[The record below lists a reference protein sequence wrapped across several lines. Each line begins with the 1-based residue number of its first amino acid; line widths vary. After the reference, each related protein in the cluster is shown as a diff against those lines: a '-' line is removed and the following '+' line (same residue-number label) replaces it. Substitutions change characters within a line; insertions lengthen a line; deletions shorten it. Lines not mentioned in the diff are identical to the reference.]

1 MSAQPLT
8 HHEILGLI
16 EPFTRAGLRVDLSAS
31 ERAQRKLVF
40 KPAASA
46 TLPLPEP
53 GCEEALQLESLGT
66 GTCRL
71 TLTRRTPEG
80 LQATVMG
87 LGSDLAALLAQI
99 RTVPASRQFLSGP
112 GWQMAR
118 SYQVSAVAGGPVA
131 LSLGEIHLDGLTLQL
146 NVSMVRGVAGELQL
160 TPHPGVVL
168 DLPQDLLAVM
178 GWNWARLIRTPAGW
192 RSRLRMK
199 GAAVRRTAR
208 AEAALDAAAAHLA
221 RTLAEPPARFHER
234 LRAARWGVVMRRGI
248 PTLNVLVLL
257 GVVLL
262 MPKLDTRWG
271 SGLWMLMYHVPT
283 VLIALSFCLQELP
296 QFEFPPLPRRS
307 RAPSWRVAPVA
318 GPG

>member
-8 HHEILGLI
+8 HHEILGLV
-16 EPFTRAGLRVDLSAS
+16 EPFTRAGLRVDLAAS

-40 KPAASA
+40 KQEASA
-46 TLPLPEP
+46 EPPMAEP
-53 GCEEALQLESLGT
+53 GCTETLQLESLGT

-80 LQATVMG
+80 LQATVTG

-99 RTVPASRQFLSGP
+99 RTVAASEQFRSGT
-112 GWQMAR
+112 GWQMAL
-118 SYQVSAVAGGPVA
+118 SYQVSASGVPA
-131 LSLGEIHLDGLTLQL
+131 LLTLGEIRLEGLTLQL
-146 NVSMVRGVAGELQL
+146 TVSVVRGVAGELQL

-168 DLPQDLLAVM
+168 DLPQDLLAVL
-178 GWNWARLIRTPAGW
+178 GWNWARLIRTPSGW
-192 RSRLRMK
+192 RSKLRMK
-199 GAAVRRTAR
+199 GAAAGRTAR
-208 AEAALDAAAAHLA
+208 AQAALDTAAAHLA
-221 RTLAEPPARFHER
+221 STLAEPPARFHER
-234 LRAARWGVVMRRGI
+234 LRAARWGVVLRRGI

-262 MPKLDTRWG
+262 MPKLDTSFG

-307 RAPSWRVAPVA
+307 RALSWRVAPVA
-318 GPG
+318 GAG